1 MKTSAKGFTL
11 IELMIVVAI
20 VGTLAAIA
28 VPAYQDYTIRAQISE
43 GLNLAAA
50 SQAAVEEYYSEQGD
64 WPKKNDEAG
73 LPDKKEIMGKYTKE
87 VAVKD
92 DVIEIKYQNDAH
104 QAIQER
110 KVLLT
115 ATDNEG
121 SISWTCEGDG
131 KIKDNHLPAA
141 CRAGAAV
148 KKKKKKKKKK
158 K

>member
-11 IELMIVVAI
+11 IELMTVVAI

-28 VPAYQDYTIRAQISE
+28 IPAYQDYTIRAQISE

-50 SQAAVEEYYSEQGD
+50 SKAAVQEYYSERGD
-64 WPKKNDEAG
+64 WPKKNDDAG
-73 LPDKKEIMGKYTKE
+73 LPDKKDIVGKYVKE
-87 VAVKD
+87 VAVKN
-92 DVIEIKYQNDAH
+92 DVIEINYGNDAH
-104 QAIQER
+104 QAIQKR
-110 KVLLT
+110 KVVLT
-115 ATDNEG
+115 AIDNDG
-121 SISWTCEGDG
+121 SISWTSEGDG